1 MRQAV
6 FSLDLH
12 LQCGDTTKLVRFL
25 KDREDAECQSIENKS
40 KKDLAYSCCGRSW
53 APIKFLVPLLRI
65 SADISILIKHL
76 NEAIETR

>member
-12 LQCGDTTKLVRFL
+12 LQSGDTTKLVRFL
-25 KDREDAECQSIENKS
+25 KDPEDAECQSTENKS
-40 KKDLAYSCCGRSW
+40 NRPSLFMFWRSCG
-53 APIKFLVPLLRI
+53 PKKFLVPLPRI